1 MVKTNHFEV
10 FLSRENFEQVEF
22 YILLLFIRLAYFLKS
37 LPYLTSVKQNS
48 NWQNNIDNI
57 SDNMVCAPL
66 QY

>member
-10 FLSRENFEQVEF
+10 FLDREKLCTSR
-22 YILLLFIRLAYFLKS
+22 ILHFTIFIHLAYILKS

-48 NWQNNIDNI
+48 NWQKNIDNI
-57 SDNMVCAPL
+57 TDNMVCAPP